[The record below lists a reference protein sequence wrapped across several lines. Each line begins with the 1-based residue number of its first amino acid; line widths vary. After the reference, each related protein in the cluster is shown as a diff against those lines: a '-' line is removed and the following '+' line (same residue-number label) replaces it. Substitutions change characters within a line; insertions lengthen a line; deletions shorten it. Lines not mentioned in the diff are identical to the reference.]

1 MSLGLLVGRFGDFL
15 REQPVVPTE
24 IGPEHNFPM
33 QLERLRGQF
42 GHDMILLTML
52 SRADGEAAPQE
63 RQVIF
68 EFCLERARKA
78 GTPATAMEA
87 AELGD
92 YLRDLRPTMAQFDP
106 AIRRL
111 EECGKDEVLALVA
124 AAKAVVDADGARR
137 AQEAEFL
144 ADLSRELHALEAL
157 DAPLSPA

>member
-1 MSLGLLVGRFGDFL
+1 MSLGLLVGRFGAFL

-24 IGPEHNFPM
+24 IGPEHNYPR

-63 RQVIF
+63 RQVILRL
-68 EFCLERARKA
+68 CLERARKA

-111 EECGKDEVLALVA
+111 EHSARTKSWRSSRPRRRWSMPTAH
-124 AAKAVVDADGARR
+124 VVRR
-137 AQEAEFL
+137 KRN
-144 ADLSRELHALEAL
+144 S
-157 DAPLSPA
+157 SPI

>member
-1 MSLGLLVGRFGDFL
+1 MSLGLLVGRFGNFL
-15 REQPVVPTE
+15 REQQVVPMVIAAE
-24 IGPEHNFPM
+24 PNFPE

-63 RQVIF
+63 RQVIL
-68 EFCLERARKA
+68 EFCLDRARKA
-78 GTPATAMEA
+78 GTPATAKEA

-111 EECGKDEVLALVA
+111 EHSGKDEVLALVA
-124 AAKAVVDADGARR
+124 AAKAVVDADGTRR
-137 AQEAEFL
+137 AREVEFL
-144 ADLSRELHALEAL
+144 ADLSRELHAL
-157 DAPLSPA
+157 